1 VEHACHRCG
10 RTVEDGVPFCKNC
23 GAPQIR
29 VAGTV
34 APPEVLPPEGPNEQ
48 AGPSL
53 PQPASASFPEIPGR
67 TAILWS
73 QALPGAALAG
83 LIATIGIFLGPGMFG
98 VGMLVAGFLSVAL
111 YRRRLKYVWI
121 TNGMGAKLGAAAG
134 AIGSGLFTLVTAVG
148 ILVFHAGDKLREA
161 AIQAID
167 QAAARNP
174 DPKAQ
179 EMLQQLKTPDG
190 LVLVVSLGMLFTFV
204 LFVLLSSLGGVI
216 GAASLRK
223 KRDF

>member
-1 VEHACHRCG
+1 
-10 RTVEDGVPFCKNC
+10 
-23 GAPQIR
+23 
-29 VAGTV
+29 
-34 APPEVLPPEGPNEQ
+34 
-48 AGPSL
+48 
-53 PQPASASFPEIPGR
+53 
-67 TAILWS
+67 
-73 QALPGAALAG
+73 
-83 LIATIGIFLGPGMFG
+83 MFG